1 MTTDAGSGF
10 DDQAA
15 SRDAAA
21 NLDEVEEESR
31 HLAGDELGDAVGDEA
46 PDALGDEDPEET
58 RERKRSHDRVN
69 DAF

>member
-10 DDQAA
+10 DNQAA
-15 SRDAAA
+15 GRDAGT

-31 HLAGDELGDAVGDEA
+31 HLAGDETGEAVGDEVGEA
-46 PDALGDEDPEET
+46 VEDPDET
-58 RERKRSHDRVN
+58 RERQQSHDSVN

>member
-21 NLDEVEEESR
+21 NLDEIEEESR
-31 HLAGDELGDAVGDEA
+31 HLAGDEAGE
-46 PDALGDEDPEET
+46 PTGDEDPEEA
-58 RERKRSHDRVN
+58 RERKQTQENVN

>member
-31 HLAGDELGDAVGDEA
+31 HLMGDQAREAVGDPA
-46 PDALGDEDPEET
+46 AEDPDEA
-58 RERKRSHDRVN
+58 RERKQAEEQVN

>member
-21 NLDEVEEESR
+21 NLDEIEEESR
-31 HLAGDELGDAVGDEA
+31 HLVGEEA
-46 PDALGDEDPEET
+46 AEAIGDEDPEEA
-58 RERKRSHDRVN
+58 RERRQSHDSVN
-69 DAF
+69 DAFGDGAL

>member
-21 NLDEVEEESR
+21 SLDEVEEESR
-31 HLAGDELGDAVGDEA
+31 HLADDELADAV
-46 PDALGDEDPEET
+46 GDEDPEET
-58 RERKRSHDRVN
+58 RERKHSHDSVN

>member
-21 NLDEVEEESR
+21 DLDEIEEESR
-31 HLAGDELGDAVGDEA
+31 HLAGDDTGEPV
-46 PDALGDEDPEET
+46 GDEDPDDEAS
-58 RERKRSHDRVN
+58 ERKHSHDSVN

>member
-15 SRDAAA
+15 SRDTGDDRLEEEARH
-21 NLDEVEEESR
+21 LPDQDTDDEVLEE
-31 HLAGDELGDAVGDEA
+31 A
-46 PDALGDEDPEET
+46 
-58 RERKRSHDRVN
+58 RERKQTQDNVN

>member
-31 HLAGDELGDAVGDEA
+31 HLAGDDAGEAVGDKVGEA
-46 PDALGDEDPEET
+46 AEDPDEA
-58 RERKRSHDRVN
+58 RERKQVEDQIN

>member
-21 NLDEVEEESR
+21 NLDEIEEESR
-31 HLAGDELGDAVGDEA
+31 HLAGDEAR
-46 PDALGDEDPEET
+46 DALGDPTVDDPDEA
-58 RERKRSHDRVN
+58 RERKQSQENVN

>member
-31 HLAGDELGDAVGDEA
+31 HLLDQDADDELLEEA
-46 PDALGDEDPEET
+46 
-58 RERKRSHDRVN
+58 RERKQTQDEVN

>member
-21 NLDEVEEESR
+21 NLDEIEEESR
-31 HLAGDELGDAVGDEA
+31 HAGEQARDAIGDPAV
-46 PDALGDEDPEET
+46 EDPEEAS
-58 RERKRSHDRVN
+58 ERRQSQDSVN